1 MQHTVRQA
9 RKPAQSGLSG
19 TLGRAA
25 ETLSFTKDAITYS
38 AARGTTSAYAVS
50 GGYAAARDTA
60 VSAYDRAGSAGAGF
74 YDSAVMFERLIKLE
88 KDDDGGDETQLATNF
103 NVLHRYSSLFNLLS
117 LAGQIWQLWYL
128 CRRLVI

>member
-74 YDSAVMFERLIKLE
+74 YDSAVGKGSF
-88 KDDDGGDETQLATNF
+88 G
-103 NVLHRYSSLFNLLS
+103 V
-117 LAGQIWQLWYL
+117 
-128 CRRLVI
+128 RRLVCQSGNSSLLY